1 MGYYLFCGHGAKQER
16 GGEVFELIFHPEAQR
31 ELLELDS
38 PMQAKALAA
47 LDKLEVQGNLLRYP
61 HTDIIQDG
69 LFELRA
75 GKKDITRTFFAFA
88 KGRKIYILRTFIKK
102 TPRTPQAE
110 IHLALKR
117 LEELTDES

>member
-1 MGYYLFCGHGAKQER
+1 MTSCGITGK
-16 GGEVFELIFHPEAQR
+16 GLTLFELIFHPEAEQ
-31 ELLELDS
+31 ELLALDS
-38 PMQAKALAA
+38 TMQGKAFAA
-47 LDKLEVQGNLLRYP
+47 LDKLEAQGNQLRFP

-88 KGRKIYILRTFIKK
+88 KGKRIYILRTFVKK
-102 TPRTPQAE
+102 TPKTPPAE
-110 IHLALKR
+110 IKLALLR

>member
-1 MGYYLFCGHGAKQER
+1 M
-16 GGEVFELIFHPEAQR
+16 FELIFHPEAEQ

-38 PMQAKALAA
+38 AMQGKAFAA
-47 LDKLEVQGNLLRYP
+47 LDKLETQGNQLRFP

-88 KGRKIYILRTFIKK
+88 KGKKIFILRTFVKKSLK
-102 TPRTPQAE
+102 TPPSE
-110 IHLALKR
+110 IKLALSR
-117 LEELTDES
+117 LEEMTNES

>member
-1 MGYYLFCGHGAKQER
+1 M
-16 GGEVFELIFHPEAQR
+16 FELIFHPEAEL

-38 PMQAKALAA
+38 AMQGKAFAA
-47 LDKLEVQGNLLRYP
+47 LDKLETQGNQLRFL

-88 KGRKIYILRTFIKK
+88 KGKRIFILRTFVKKSPK
-102 TPRTPQAE
+102 TPPSE
-110 IHLALKR
+110 IKLALSR
-117 LEELTDES
+117 LEEMTNES

>member
-1 MGYYLFCGHGAKQER
+1 M
-16 GGEVFELIFHPEAQR
+16 FELIFHPEAEQ

-38 PMQAKALAA
+38 AMQGKAFAA
-47 LDKLEVQGNLLRYP
+47 LDKLETQGNQLRFP

-88 KGRKIYILRTFIKK
+88 KGKRIFILRTFVKKSPK
-102 TPRTPQAE
+102 TPPSE
-110 IHLALKR
+110 IKLALSR
-117 LEELTDES
+117 LEEMTNES

>member
-1 MGYYLFCGHGAKQER
+1 M
-16 GGEVFELIFHPEAQR
+16 FELIFHPEAQQ

-38 PMQAKALAA
+38 AMQGKALAA
-47 LDKLEVQGNLLRYP
+47 LDKLESQGNQLRYP
-61 HTDIIQDG
+61 HTDIIQEG

-75 GKKDITRTFFAFA
+75 GKKDITRTFFAYA

-102 TPRTPQAE
+102 TPRTPPAE
-110 IHLALKR
+110 IKLALKR

>member
-1 MGYYLFCGHGAKQER
+1 M
-16 GGEVFELIFHPEAQR
+16 FELIFHPEAQQ
-31 ELLELDS
+31 EILDLDS
-38 PMQAKALAA
+38 PMQGKALAA
-47 LDKLEVQGNLLRYP
+47 LDKLEAQGNQLRYP

-88 KGRKIYILRTFIKK
+88 KGKKIYILHTFIKK
-102 TPRTPQAE
+102 TPRTPPAE
-110 IHLALKR
+110 IQLALKR

>member
-1 MGYYLFCGHGAKQER
+1 M
-16 GGEVFELIFHPEAQR
+16 FELIFHPEAEQ

-38 PMQAKALAA
+38 AMQGKAFAA
-47 LDKLEVQGNLLRYP
+47 LDKLETQGNQLRFP

-88 KGRKIYILRTFIKK
+88 KGKKIFILRTFVKKSPK
-102 TPRTPQAE
+102 TPPSE
-110 IHLALKR
+110 IKLALSR
-117 LEELTDES
+117 LEEMTNES

>member
-1 MGYYLFCGHGAKQER
+1 M
-16 GGEVFELIFHPEAQR
+16 FELIFHPEAEQ

-38 PMQAKALAA
+38 AMQGKAFAA
-47 LDKLEVQGNLLRYP
+47 LDKLETQGNQLRFP

-88 KGRKIYILRTFIKK
+88 KGKRIFILRTFVKKSPK
-102 TPRTPQAE
+102 TPPSE
-110 IHLALKR
+110 IKLALSR
-117 LEELTDES
+117 LEEMINES

>member
-1 MGYYLFCGHGAKQER
+1 
-16 GGEVFELIFHPEAQR
+16 VFELIFHPEAEQ

-38 PMQAKALAA
+38 AMQGKAFAA
-47 LDKLEVQGNLLRYP
+47 LDKLETQGNQLRFP

-88 KGRKIYILRTFIKK
+88 KGKRIFILRTFVKKSPK
-102 TPRTPQAE
+102 TPPSE
-110 IHLALKR
+110 IKLALSR
-117 LEELTDES
+117 LEEMTNES